1 MPWHELLGPL
11 HRLPQPVALDGWFA
25 VLQAHCTGGT
35 FELAMLGGRL
45 AATPGLAFLS
55 GYQTAL
61 QRLGWVS
68 CSRCA
73 ALVVVRRRSG

>member
-35 FELAMLGGRL
+35 FELPCSEGDWRPRL
-45 AATPGLAFLS
+45 DWLFCLAIKRRYS
-55 GYQTAL
+55 GWA
-61 QRLGWVS
+61 G
-68 CSRCA
+68 
-73 ALVVVRRRSG
+73 